1 MTTVHSQPDSL
12 ATARPSA
19 SLDRLHHLAY
29 VTKDTAATVAFYEG
43 VLGLPLV
50 NAVMDAEVPS
60 TRAPFPYIHVFFR
73 LGSGETLAFFES
85 PDLEERP
92 SLRLPGYEDFEHLAI
107 SVPTRA
113 DVDGWRN
120 HLVSSGLDVVT
131 DDHGIIYSIYFRD
144 PVNDIRLEVTTTI
157 DPTWNAQPQR
167 AAEAVAAWTAAR
179 DAATAAGADVSQA
192 LRDLA
197 RSRRPGS

>member
-1 MTTVHSQPDSL
+1 MGSD
-12 ATARPSA
+12 RPSA
-19 SLDRLHHLAY
+19 ALDRLHHLAF
-29 VTKDTAATVAFYEG
+29 VTADTAATVEFYQG

-60 TRAPFPYIHVFFR
+60 TKAPFPYIHVFFR

-85 PDLEERP
+85 PDLQER
-92 SLRLPGYEDFEHLAI
+92 SALRLPGYEDFEHVAI

-113 DVDGWRN
+113 DVDRWRD
-120 HLVSSGLDVVT
+120 HLEACGLDVVT
-131 DDHGIIYSIYFRD
+131 NDHGIIYSVYFRD

-157 DPTWNAQPQR
+157 DPTWNDQAER
-167 AAEAVAAWTAAR
+167 AAEAVAAWTSTRA
-179 DAATAAGADVSQA
+179 AATAAGADVSQA